1 MSADWRTTT
10 RDGLVVLLTV
20 TTGAVDAA
28 SFLYLGHVF
37 CSVITGTMV
46 LLGVSVG
53 THDPGLALNCG
64 VALVSYVV
72 GVVAGTPL
80 AVRRAGRWLEG
91 WPVRRWHRATKHHEI
106 WPSWLTVALAVEFC
120 MLVLFSVGWELA
132 SGRPSGVAQRLLLA
146 CAGVAMGIQ
155 GATIRQL
162 GEISTTYLTG
172 TLTGVISA
180 LATGRRPDGLRR
192 SLGIF
197 VALATGAIL
206 SALIT
211 MYLPAL
217 LPLVVL
223 APIALVVWLASAR
236 FGPRPAVVTE
246 ASLADGCSPPGG
258 PSRP

>member
-1 MSADWRTTT
+1 VPADWRTTA

-37 CSVITGTMV
+37 CSVITGTLV
-46 LLGVSVG
+46 LLGISVG
-53 THDPGLALNCG
+53 THEPGLALNCG
-64 VALVSYVV
+64 VALVSYIV

-120 MLVLFSVGWELA
+120 LLALFSLGWELT

-146 CAGVAMGIQ
+146 AAGVGMGIQ
-155 GATIRQL
+155 AASIRQL

-172 TLTGVISA
+172 TLTGLISA
-180 LATGRRPDGLRR
+180 LATGRTPEGLRR

-197 VALATGAIL
+197 AALVTGAIL

-211 MYLPAL
+211 MYQPAL
-217 LPLVVL
+217 LPIVVL

-236 FGPRPAVVTE
+236 FGPRPAAADQ
-246 ASLADGCSPPGG
+246 ASQDSQDSQPG
-258 PSRP
+258 PS

>member
-1 MSADWRTTT
+1 MSADWRTHA

-28 SFLYLGHVF
+28 SFLFLGHVF
-37 CSVITGTMV
+37 CSVVTGTMV
-46 LLGVSVG
+46 LLGISVG

-91 WPVRRWHRATKHHEI
+91 WPVRRWHRVTKRHEI

-120 MLVLFSVGWELA
+120 MLAVFCLGWELT
-132 SGRPSGVAQRLLLA
+132 SGRPSGVTQRLLLA
-146 CAGVAMGIQ
+146 SVGVAMGIQ
-155 GATIRQL
+155 GATVRQL

-180 LATGRRPDGLRR
+180 LATGRPPDGLRR

-197 VALATGAIL
+197 AALVTGAVL
-206 SALIT
+206 SGLIT
-211 MYLPAL
+211 TYQPAL
-217 LPLVVL
+217 LPILVL

-236 FGPRPAVVTE
+236 FGPRPAATDQ
-246 ASLADGCSPPGG
+246 AGQAGRS
-258 PSRP
+258 

>member
-1 MSADWRTTT
+1 MSADWRISA

-37 CSVITGTMV
+37 CSVVTGTMV
-46 LLGVSVG
+46 LLGISVG

-64 VALVSYVV
+64 VALVSYIV

-120 MLVLFSVGWELA
+120 MLAVFCVGWELT
-132 SGRPSGVAQRLLLA
+132 SGRPSGLAQRLLLA
-146 CAGVAMGIQ
+146 TVGVAMGIQ

-162 GEISTTYLTG
+162 GQISTTYLTG

-180 LATGRRPDGLRR
+180 LATGRKPDGLLR

-197 VALATGAIL
+197 VALVTGAIL
-206 SALIT
+206 SALST
-211 MYLPAL
+211 TYQPAL
-217 LPLVVL
+217 LPIEVL
-223 APIALVVWLASAR
+223 APIALVIWLASAR
-236 FGPRPAVVTE
+236 FGPRPAAGDQT
-246 ASLADGCSPPGG
+246 SQ
-258 PSRP
+258 PSESSQS

>member
-1 MSADWRTTT
+1 VSADWRASA

-37 CSVITGTMV
+37 CSVVTGTMV
-46 LLGVSVG
+46 LLGISIG

-91 WPVRRWHRATKHHEI
+91 WPVRRWHRASKHHEI

-120 MLVLFSVGWELA
+120 MLALFSLGWELT
-132 SGRPSGVAQRLLLA
+132 SGRPSGVVQRLLLA
-146 CAGVAMGIQ
+146 SVGVAMGIQ
-155 GATIRQL
+155 GATVRQL

-197 VALATGAIL
+197 IALVTGAIL
-206 SALIT
+206 SAVIT
-211 MYLPAL
+211 VYQPAL
-217 LPLVVL
+217 LPIVVL

-236 FGPRPAVVTE
+236 FGPRPAT
-246 ASLADGCSPPGG
+246 ADQSGESGR
-258 PSRP
+258 S

>member
-1 MSADWRTTT
+1 VSADWRASA

-37 CSVITGTMV
+37 CSVVTGTMV
-46 LLGVSVG
+46 LLGISVG

-64 VALVSYVV
+64 VALVSYIV

-120 MLVLFSVGWELA
+120 MLALFSLGWELT
-132 SGRPSGVAQRLLLA
+132 SGRPSGVVQRLLLSSV
-146 CAGVAMGIQ
+146 GVAMGIQ
-155 GATIRQL
+155 GATVRQL

-180 LATGRRPDGLRR
+180 LATGRKPDGLRR

-197 VALATGAIL
+197 VALMTGAIL

-211 MYLPAL
+211 VYQPAL
-217 LPLVVL
+217 LPIVVL
-223 APIALVVWLASAR
+223 APIAAVIWLASAR
-236 FGPRPAVVTE
+236 FGPRPAT
-246 ASLADGCSPPGG
+246 ADQPSES
-258 PSRP
+258 SRP

>member
-1 MSADWRTTT
+1 VSVPADWRTTA

-37 CSVITGTMV
+37 CSVITGTLV
-46 LLGVSVG
+46 LLGISVG

-64 VALVSYVV
+64 VALVSYIV
-72 GVVAGTPL
+72 GVVAGTPV

-120 MLVLFSVGWELA
+120 LLALFSLGWELT

-146 CAGVAMGIQ
+146 AAGVGMGIQ
-155 GATIRQL
+155 AASIRQL
-162 GEISTTYLTG
+162 GEVSTTYLTG
-172 TLTGVISA
+172 TLTGLISA
-180 LATGRRPDGLRR
+180 LATGRTPEGLRR

-197 VALATGAIL
+197 AALVTGAIL

-211 MYLPAL
+211 MYQPAL
-217 LPLVVL
+217 LPIVVL

-236 FGPRPAVVTE
+236 FGPRPAAADQ
-246 ASLADGCSPPGG
+246 ASQDSQDSP
-258 PSRP
+258 S

>member
-1 MSADWRTTT
+1 MPADWRASA

-46 LLGVSVG
+46 LLGISAG

-64 VALVSYVV
+64 VALVSYIV

-91 WPVRRWHRATKHHEI
+91 WPVHRAHRATKHHEI

-120 MLVLFSVGWELA
+120 MLALFCVGWELT
-132 SGRPSGVAQRLLLA
+132 SGRPSGVTQRLLLA
-146 CAGVAMGIQ
+146 TVGVAMGIQ

-180 LATGRRPDGLRR
+180 LATGRTPDGLRR

-197 VALATGAIL
+197 AALVTGAIL

-211 MYLPAL
+211 TYQPAL
-217 LPLVVL
+217 LPIAVL
-223 APIALVVWLASAR
+223 TPIALVIWLASAR
-236 FGPRPAVVTE
+236 FGPRPA
-246 ASLADGCSPPGG
+246 PGG
-258 PSRP
+258 QPSQSSQPSQPSQS

>member
-1 MSADWRTTT
+1 MSADWRTTA

-20 TTGAVDAA
+20 TTGAVNVA

-37 CSVITGTMV
+37 CSVITGTLV
-46 LLGVSVG
+46 LLGISVG

-64 VALVSYVV
+64 VAVVSYIV

-91 WPVRRWHRATKHHEI
+91 WPVRRWHRATKHREI

-120 MLVLFSVGWELA
+120 ILALFSLGWELT
-132 SGRPSGVAQRLLLA
+132 SGRPSGVAERLLLA
-146 CAGVAMGIQ
+146 AAGVAMGIQ
-155 GATIRQL
+155 AATIRQL

-172 TLTGVISA
+172 TLTGVTSA
-180 LATGRRPDGLRR
+180 LATGRTPEGLRR

-197 VALATGAIL
+197 ASLAIGAIL
-206 SALIT
+206 AALIT
-211 MYLPAL
+211 MYQPAL
-217 LPLVVL
+217 LPILVL

-236 FGPRPAVVTE
+236 FGPRPAIVTE

>member
-1 MSADWRTTT
+1 MPADWRTTA

-37 CSVITGTMV
+37 SSVITGTLV
-46 LLGVSVG
+46 LLGISVG
-53 THDPGLALNCG
+53 THNPGLALKCG

-120 MLVLFSVGWELA
+120 LLALFSLGWELT

-146 CAGVAMGIQ
+146 AAGVGMGIQ
-155 GATIRQL
+155 AASIRQL

-172 TLTGVISA
+172 TLTGLISA
-180 LATGRRPDGLRR
+180 LATGRTPEGLRR

-197 VALATGAIL
+197 AALVTGAIL

-211 MYLPAL
+211 MYQPAL
-217 LPLVVL
+217 LPIVVL

-236 FGPRPAVVTE
+236 FGPRPA
-246 ASLADGCSPPGG
+246 AADQAGQDSQDSP
-258 PSRP
+258 S

>member
-1 MSADWRTTT
+1 MSADWRTTA

-20 TTGAVDAA
+20 TTGAVDAT

-46 LLGVSVG
+46 LLGISVG

-80 AVRRAGRWLEG
+80 VVRRAGRWLEG
-91 WPVRRWHRATKHHEI
+91 WPARRWHRATKHHEI
-106 WPSWLTVALAVEFC
+106 WPSWLTVALAGEFC
-120 MLVLFSVGWELA
+120 MLALFSLGWELT
-132 SGRPSGVAQRLLLA
+132 SGRPSGVAQRLLLSA
-146 CAGVAMGIQ
+146 AGVAMGIQ
-155 GATIRQL
+155 AATVRQL

-180 LATGRRPDGLRR
+180 LATGRTPDGLRR

-197 VALATGAIL
+197 AALVTGAIL

-211 MYLPAL
+211 MYQPAL
-217 LPLVVL
+217 LPIVVL

-236 FGPRPAVVTE
+236 FGPRPAAADQ
-246 ASLADGCSPPGG
+246 ASQS
-258 PSRP
+258 SQSSQS

>member
-1 MSADWRTTT
+1 MSADWRIRA

-20 TTGAVDAA
+20 TTGAVDATA
-28 SFLYLGHVF
+28 FLYLGHVF
-37 CSVITGTMV
+37 ASVVTGTMV
-46 LLGVSVG
+46 LLGISVG

-91 WPVRRWHRATKHHEI
+91 WPVRRWHRATKHREI
-106 WPSWLTVALAVEFC
+106 WPSWLTVALGVEFC
-120 MLVLFSVGWELA
+120 MLAVFCLGWELT
-132 SGRPSGVAQRLLLA
+132 SGRPSGVTQRLLLA
-146 CAGVAMGIQ
+146 CVGVAMGIQ
-155 GATIRQL
+155 GAAVRQL

-172 TLTGVISA
+172 TLTGVVSA

-197 VALATGAIL
+197 AALVTGAIL

-211 MYLPAL
+211 MQAPAL
-217 LPLVVL
+217 LPILVLV
-223 APIALVVWLASAR
+223 PIALVLWLASAR
-236 FGPRPAVVTE
+236 FGPRPA
-246 ASLADGCSPPGG
+246 AAGQAGQA
-258 PSRP
+258 SRP

>member
-1 MSADWRTTT
+1 MPADWRTTA

-37 CSVITGTMV
+37 CSVITGTLV
-46 LLGVSVG
+46 LLGISVG
-53 THDPGLALNCG
+53 THNPGLALNCG
-64 VALVSYVV
+64 VALVSYIV
-72 GVVAGTPL
+72 GVVAGTPV

-120 MLVLFSVGWELA
+120 LLALFSLGWELT

-146 CAGVAMGIQ
+146 AAGVGMGIQ
-155 GATIRQL
+155 AASIRQL
-162 GEISTTYLTG
+162 GEVSTTYLTG
-172 TLTGVISA
+172 TLTGLISA
-180 LATGRRPDGLRR
+180 LATGRTPEGLRR

-197 VALATGAIL
+197 AALVTGAIL

-211 MYLPAL
+211 MYQPAL
-217 LPLVVL
+217 LPIVVL

-236 FGPRPAVVTE
+236 FGPRPAAADQ
-246 ASLADGCSPPGG
+246 ASQDSQPSP
-258 PSRP
+258 S

>member
-1 MSADWRTTT
+1 MPADWRTTA

-46 LLGVSVG
+46 LLGISVG
-53 THDPGLALNCG
+53 THEPGLALNCG
-64 VALVSYVV
+64 VALVSYIV

-120 MLVLFSVGWELA
+120 LLALFSLGWELT

-146 CAGVAMGIQ
+146 AAGVGMGIQ
-155 GATIRQL
+155 AASIRQL

-172 TLTGVISA
+172 TLTGLISA
-180 LATGRRPDGLRR
+180 LATGRTPEGLRR

-197 VALATGAIL
+197 AALVTGAIL

-211 MYLPAL
+211 MYQPAL
-217 LPLVVL
+217 LPIVVL

-236 FGPRPAVVTE
+236 FGPRPAAADQ
-246 ASLADGCSPPGG
+246 ASQDSQDSQPG
-258 PSRP
+258 PS

>member
-1 MSADWRTTT
+1 MSADWRASA
-10 RDGLVVLLTV
+10 RDGLVILLTV

-28 SFLYLGHVF
+28 AFLYLGHVF
-37 CSVITGTMV
+37 CSVVTGTMV
-46 LLGVSVG
+46 LLGISVG

-64 VALVSYVV
+64 VALVSYIV

-120 MLVLFSVGWELA
+120 MLALFSVGWELT
-132 SGRPSGVAQRLLLA
+132 SGRPSGVVQRLLLA
-146 CAGVAMGIQ
+146 SVGVAMGIQ
-155 GATIRQL
+155 GATVRQL

-197 VALATGAIL
+197 VALVTGAIL
-206 SALIT
+206 SAVIT
-211 MYLPAL
+211 VYQPAL
-217 LPLVVL
+217 LPIVVL
-223 APIALVVWLASAR
+223 APIAAVVWLASAR
-236 FGPRPAVVTE
+236 FGPRPAT
-246 ASLADGCSPPGG
+246 ADQSSDS
-258 PSRP
+258 SRS

>member
-1 MSADWRTTT
+1 MSADWRASA

-46 LLGVSVG
+46 LLGISVG
-53 THDPGLALNCG
+53 THNPGLALNCG

-91 WPVRRWHRATKHHEI
+91 WPVRRWHRATRHHEI
-106 WPSWLTVALAVEFC
+106 WPSWITVALAVEFC
-120 MLVLFSVGWELA
+120 ILALFSLGWELT
-132 SGRPSGVAQRLLLA
+132 SGRPSGVAERLLLA
-146 CAGVAMGIQ
+146 AAGVALGIQ
-155 GATIRQL
+155 AATVRQL
-162 GEISTTYLTG
+162 GEVSTTYLTG
-172 TLTGVISA
+172 TLTGLISA
-180 LATGRRPDGLRR
+180 LATGRTPDGLRR

-197 VALATGAIL
+197 GALVTGAIL

-211 MYLPAL
+211 MQAPVL
-217 LPLVVL
+217 LPIVVL
-223 APIALVVWLASAR
+223 APIALVIWLASAR
-236 FGPRPAVVTE
+236 FGPRPAVAGE
-246 ASLADGCSPPGG
+246 PGPPGQ
-258 PSRP
+258 SSQSSES

>member
-1 MSADWRTTT
+1 MPADWRTTT

-46 LLGVSVG
+46 LLGISVG

-64 VALVSYVV
+64 VALVSYIV

-106 WPSWLTVALAVEFC
+106 WPSWLTVGLAVEFC
-120 MLVLFSVGWELA
+120 LLALFSLGWELT

-146 CAGVAMGIQ
+146 AAGVGMGIQ
-155 GATIRQL
+155 GATVRQL

-172 TLTGVISA
+172 TLTGLISA
-180 LATGRRPDGLRR
+180 LATGRTPEGLRR

-197 VALATGAIL
+197 AALVTGAIL

-211 MYLPAL
+211 MYQPAL
-217 LPLVVL
+217 LPIVVL

-236 FGPRPAVVTE
+236 FGPRPAAADQ
-246 ASLADGCSPPGG
+246 ASQDSQDSQPG
-258 PSRP
+258 PS

>member
-37 CSVITGTMV
+37 SSVITGTLV
-46 LLGVSVG
+46 LLGISVG
-53 THDPGLALNCG
+53 THNPGLALNCG
-64 VALVSYVV
+64 VTLVSYIV

-120 MLVLFSVGWELA
+120 MLALFSVGWELT
-132 SGRPSGVAQRLLLA
+132 SGRPSGLAQRLLLA
-146 CAGVAMGIQ
+146 AAGVAMGIQ
-155 GATIRQL
+155 AATVRQL

-172 TLTGVISA
+172 TLTGMVSA
-180 LATGRRPDGLRR
+180 LATGRTPDGLRR

-197 VALATGAIL
+197 VALATGAVL

-211 MYLPAL
+211 TYQPAL
-217 LPLVVL
+217 LPIVVL
-223 APIALVVWLASAR
+223 TPIALVIWLASAR
-236 FGPRPAVVTE
+236 FGPRPAIVDQE
-246 ASLADGCSPPGG
+246 P
-258 PSRP
+258 

>member
-1 MSADWRTTT
+1 VSADWRIGA

-28 SFLYLGHVF
+28 SFLFLGHVF
-37 CSVITGTMV
+37 CSVVTGTMV
-46 LLGVSVG
+46 LLGISVG

-91 WPVRRWHRATKHHEI
+91 WPVHRWHRATRRHEI

-120 MLVLFSVGWELA
+120 MLAVFCLGWELT
-132 SGRPSGVAQRLLLA
+132 SGRPSGVTQRLLLA
-146 CAGVAMGIQ
+146 SVGVAMGIQ

-197 VALATGAIL
+197 AALVTGAIL

-211 MYLPAL
+211 MQAPAL
-217 LPLVVL
+217 LPILVL

-236 FGPRPAVVTE
+236 FGPRPA
-246 ASLADGCSPPGG
+246 AADQAGQGDRS
-258 PSRP
+258 

>member
-1 MSADWRTTT
+1 MPADWRTTT

-46 LLGVSVG
+46 LLGISVG

-64 VALVSYVV
+64 VALVSYIV

-106 WPSWLTVALAVEFC
+106 WPSWLTVGLAVEFC
-120 MLVLFSVGWELA
+120 LLALFSLGWELT

-146 CAGVAMGIQ
+146 AAGVGMGIQ
-155 GATIRQL
+155 GATVRQL

-172 TLTGVISA
+172 TLTGLISA
-180 LATGRRPDGLRR
+180 LATGRTPDGLRR

-197 VALATGAIL
+197 AALVTGAIL

-211 MYLPAL
+211 MYQPAL
-217 LPLVVL
+217 LPIVVL

-236 FGPRPAVVTE
+236 FGPRPAAADQ
-246 ASLADGCSPPGG
+246 ASQDSQDSQPG
-258 PSRP
+258 PS

>member
-1 MSADWRTTT
+1 VSADWRTTA

-37 CSVITGTMV
+37 CSVVTGTMV
-46 LLGVSVG
+46 LLGISVG

-64 VALVSYVV
+64 VALVSYIV

-91 WPVRRWHRATKHHEI
+91 WPVRRWHRATKHQEI
-106 WPSWLTVALAVEFC
+106 WPSWLTVALALEFC
-120 MLVLFSVGWELA
+120 MLALFSLGWELT

-146 CAGVAMGIQ
+146 AAGVGMGIQ
-155 GATIRQL
+155 GAAIRQL

-180 LATGRRPDGLRR
+180 LATGRTPDGLRR

-197 VALATGAIL
+197 AALATGAIL
-206 SALIT
+206 SALST
-211 MYLPAL
+211 MYQPTL
-217 LPLVVL
+217 LPIVVL

-236 FGPRPAVVTE
+236 FGPRPAAADE
-246 ASLADGCSPPGG
+246 AGQD
-258 PSRP
+258 SRPSPS

>member
-1 MSADWRTTT
+1 MSADWRASA

-46 LLGVSVG
+46 LLGISVG

-91 WPVRRWHRATKHHEI
+91 WPVRRWHRATRHHEI
-106 WPSWLTVALAVEFC
+106 WPSWITVALAVEFC
-120 MLVLFSVGWELA
+120 MLALFSLGWELT
-132 SGRPSGVAQRLLLA
+132 SGRPSGVAERLLLA
-146 CAGVAMGIQ
+146 AGAVALGIQ
-155 GATIRQL
+155 AATVRQL

-172 TLTGVISA
+172 TLTGLISA
-180 LATGRRPDGLRR
+180 LATGRTPEGLRR

-197 VALATGAIL
+197 AALVTGAIL

-211 MYLPAL
+211 MQAPAL
-217 LPLVVL
+217 LPIVVL
-223 APIALVVWLASAR
+223 APIALVIWLASAR
-236 FGPRPAVVTE
+236 FGPRPAIV
-246 ASLADGCSPPGG
+246 DQGPDR
-258 PSRP
+258 PSRSSRP